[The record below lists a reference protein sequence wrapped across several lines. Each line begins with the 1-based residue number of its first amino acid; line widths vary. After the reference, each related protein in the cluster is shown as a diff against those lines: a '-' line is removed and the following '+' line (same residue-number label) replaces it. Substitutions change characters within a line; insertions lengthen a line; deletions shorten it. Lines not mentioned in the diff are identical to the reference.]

1 MQVIFNGEKIDIP
14 DSISLLQ
21 CLELQNVD
29 STAVVVELNMNII
42 LSAKYATTILQ
53 KEDVLE
59 VLHFVG
65 GG

>member
-14 DSISLLQ
+14 DDISLLQ

-42 LSAKYATTILQ
+42 LSAKYPTTILQ
-53 KEDVLE
+53 KDDVLE